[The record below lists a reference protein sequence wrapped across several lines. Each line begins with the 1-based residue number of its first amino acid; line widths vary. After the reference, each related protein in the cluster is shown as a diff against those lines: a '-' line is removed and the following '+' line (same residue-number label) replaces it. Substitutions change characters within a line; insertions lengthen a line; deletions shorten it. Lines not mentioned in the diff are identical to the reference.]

1 MLAHALHGYSLG
13 LQPELVHTFE
23 AGVELTVVAPLVHG
37 SKPGYD
43 YMAAEEEASED
54 MAAEEEASED
64 MAAEDEASE
73 VPAFDMESWAFAVV
87 AGSHLNQKRL
97 GRRWLVQVR
106 RSVRM

>member
-64 MAAEDEASE
+64 MAAGLR
-73 VPAFDMESWAFAVV
+73 MRHRKCL
-87 AGSHLNQKRL
+87 HLIWKVGHLRW
-97 GRRWLVQVR
+97 WLVLI
-106 RSVRM
+106 